1 MLVNMREIVRQSYE
15 GTYGVLAINCFN
27 LETIR
32 ATIHAA
38 EEKRS
43 PIIINLYEEHLQNN
57 ISPEI
62 VGVIVKELAEK
73 ASIPIALNLDHG
85 KDRTIIQRCL
95 DAGFTSIMMDA
106 SEYELG
112 ENIGRTK
119 EFVEYAKDYGVC
131 VEAELGH
138 MGDAPTYSTAEL
150 DDYLTKPNEVKN
162 FVLETGIDCLA
173 INVGTAHGLYKE
185 NILPHLDFDLLEEI
199 NQEAQIPLVL
209 HGGSGAGK
217 ENLREAIQHGVT
229 KINVGAAIFAA
240 GRKALETTQEEDL
253 SRCMLIMEEAYKK
266 EIQKHIDWVGSSNKV
281 EKEIV

>member
-1 MLVNMREIVRQSYE
+1 MLVNMRKIVKQSYE
-15 GTYGVLAINCFN
+15 ETYGVLAINCFN

-32 ATIHAA
+32 ATIRAA

-57 ISPEI
+57 ITPEI
-62 VGVIVKELAEK
+62 VGGIVKELAKK
-73 ASIPIALNLDHG
+73 ATVPIALNLDHG
-85 KDRTIIQRCL
+85 KNTTIIQRCL
-95 DAGFTSIMMDA
+95 DAGFTSIMIDA

-112 ENIGRTK
+112 ENIQRTK
-119 EFVEYAKDYGVC
+119 EFVKYAKSYGVC

-138 MGDAPTYSTAEL
+138 MGDAPTYAIEEL
-150 DDYLTKPNEVKN
+150 DNYLTKPSEVKN
-162 FVLETGIDCLA
+162 FVMETGIDCLA

-185 NILPHLDFDLLEEI
+185 NTIPHLDFDLLEKI
-199 NQEAQIPLVL
+199 KQEAQIPLVL

-217 ENLREAIQHGVT
+217 ENLREAVQHGVT

-240 GRKALETTQEEDL
+240 GRKALKEMPEEDL
-253 SRCMLIMEEAYKK
+253 SRCMLIMEESYKK
-266 EIQKHIDWVGSSNKV
+266 EIEKHIDWVGSSNKV